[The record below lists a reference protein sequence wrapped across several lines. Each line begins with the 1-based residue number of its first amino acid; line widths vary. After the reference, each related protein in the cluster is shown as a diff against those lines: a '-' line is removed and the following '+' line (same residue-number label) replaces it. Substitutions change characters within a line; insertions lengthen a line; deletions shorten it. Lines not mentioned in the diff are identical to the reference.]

1 MSGAKKYDFS
11 AFEEVVNNSNQQ
23 PLANKYDYSA
33 FDEALKKKGGGTE
46 LKDGSTD
53 GTSPTESQSLSKETP
68 KTPKPSW
75 QTSALNPLT
84 GIQKAKENQEA
95 KQKLQPQPTPTAKAE
110 EKPVDYSLAKKYE
123 SAQNLYSLAD
133 KQHKDAKQGK
143 TGWALNYISPIFEDI
158 EEAISPAYKQEK
170 QNNINQAYTALQ
182 NESKNAKNAQL
193 ALKAE
198 IPKILSPLNSDL
210 NNYVDKSTDGAPIPN
225 IYKIDE
231 FAKNEAKKAGLP
243 EDGYFKKVIYNEA
256 KANVAQKIIEPK
268 VNEKFNELYKKETG
282 KNINEDLKS
291 DYDKGF
297 VKAQEIKQKTELT
310 AKQIATD
317 ISLDT
322 KNKINELQTSLT
334 QQVDAL
340 NSEVTTGAQAIN
352 EKYKGLIQDNR
363 FVGNEQQYKE
373 YQQDIASV
381 QSKQK
386 ENELAY
392 QKLNKD
398 FINQQHLIST
408 KANARYRRQI
418 EEISRFAQNNIEKES
433 LKYSQSYKQD
443 PKTKERIERLY
454 KQAYGQTLSENEK
467 LKSFVSDVSN
477 TPTVNFAKSII
488 SSLGGTMKGISTS
501 IGFDAGQTFGDYLEN
516 KFQVGSSEIK
526 SLSDVID
533 PQKMAK
539 SGGQLV
545 GGMLPSMLGSMGAA
559 YATGGESAIVQL
571 VTTGLAGW
579 AGETIDIAGR
589 AESDK
594 FEATGDAV
602 AAKEASRKTVDSQVM
617 LMPLYALEGLPFM
630 EAPLN
635 VSKNKIIRAAI
646 GGAIEYGAEVPQ
658 EYLQN
663 LSEEAIKNDES
674 YKDMFKYHSAE
685 KLKNTALNIAPV
697 FLLGSVGQLT
707 KQTEE
712 EKSAYATEQAAKSF
726 ALKTKFA
733 DLAPSQREQFLFDVM
748 QRQGVD
754 FTSTYLL
761 ASYTAGHI
769 DKATFEEMGKTLV
782 KSADILNKAEKLGLS
797 PAQTKVLNAFSVSYD
812 KAKQAFDEET
822 DPLLK
827 SIASAK
833 LVDYETQINSLA
845 TKQESNYAVVSY
857 PNNEQYLFTHTELEN
872 ALNNQDFANAISNG
886 EISITL
892 NGDKEKLN
900 KKIEDAKSSIAAA
913 KEEQKNVLKEKE
925 KEIKKDIESKFNVQ
939 VQDNVGELGV
949 EVQGLGTEEE
959 TEQAKQALRD
969 AGIKIRGEE
978 IKTEEKQQAELP
990 KQPEVEKLRAEEQ
1003 AELDTKIPNAEQYR
1017 VDGKVDRSK
1026 LTSEEDK
1033 AAFDEVYDKYDKLIT
1048 PLLKGKNVGEV
1059 TPEEA
1064 DIEKIQK
1071 EIDSYDEEYNNLVD
1085 LVNKEDRRL
1094 NTPKSENEIKLNQLQ
1109 DKIQKLTDKRDSLKS
1124 ELPKQKENV
1133 GEEVVTTRAKNKT
1146 LTGVKYEDIVIGD
1159 KRLEDILD
1167 DNNLSDYEKD
1177 KVRDIFSRG
1186 INYFEFNKEDAKKW
1200 QEKFINPEDIEEVSD
1215 LATAISAKQQSDFQ
1229 FHNDRNYENVKS
1241 QIDYIVNNPK
1251 DFSPNIIKVISEI
1264 KEKLDNPNNSMERLY
1279 AIDVMKALGIKEQK
1293 EEAVTTPTKV
1303 EEVKTEVKP
1312 VEVKEGDVVELPSQ
1326 VKGGVP
1332 RTMVF
1337 NEGEWRQRVG
1347 GNITNVGKNVK
1358 QQAQDAFTKK
1368 AEVVTTEEK
1377 VTAKP
1382 EVLEQ
1387 KNIEKNVEI
1396 PIGAD
1401 IKNNVKEEHSILPI
1415 SLVDKMRT
1423 QGKSRDTFYLENDI
1437 EKNGIK
1443 RPIELV
1449 YHVHDEKIGLSD
1461 GHNRLD
1467 ALKDIGADNVP
1478 VVLKISGADAPSTA
1492 IEVDSKIDP
1501 LKVKKISDLDF
1512 TNLGFTGFKQ
1522 AELPEQPK
1530 TKTQQIGEG
1539 LLSIL
1544 GIPTESKEGEVK
1556 FSKTTGEPEV
1566 LTPKEDKEKEIVDQM
1581 NSMNLVNKGVDIS
1594 SPATTKE
1601 KIDVKELNTRLDN
1614 PLNTVKWE
1622 DFEGMPFTFT
1632 ISDQLRTGDIKNP
1645 NTGET
1650 ITDLK
1655 GGIGFNGT
1663 EGNENNAWANT
1674 TKEEAESML
1683 QRAKD
1688 VYENN
1693 KPLFEKLWKEGKLP
1707 DGHIPMAVVK
1717 MAETSILSNEAVFR
1731 TGIQNIETLP
1741 KANRK
1746 KAVSELAK
1754 SMKAKINT
1762 ETASLKRGVDKNGKP
1777 YSENTIK
1784 QKKKA
1789 IGQYQ
1794 KILDAVKENK
1804 YEDIVDVLKD
1814 KDNFSL
1820 PEKTIIANEIF
1831 YGSPTSI
1838 GGKEI
1843 DITRSRPNTPVSKAL
1858 IGNKN
1863 PALINLGK
1871 ITDLLTEPS
1880 MKNVPNMHIVSVVGI
1895 DIKNPKVNQIN
1906 HTNYP
1911 YGVKGKSLGVLESP
1925 IHMKDAFGEAYGSA
1939 LGQVVKNEAE
1949 NTSISVKNALT
1960 QGIPVQSGLPNRVFK
1975 SAIAKGKLD
1984 AVDKLAGFL
1993 RQAFP
1998 NTTFFTSQD
2007 AWDAAM
2013 SDPSIKKK
2021 LKDGDVVYA
2030 FTTDG
2035 NVFINPEL
2043 KTTKATLHETGHI
2056 WMGFVKE
2063 NNPGLHNKGL
2073 DLVTGTKEHQKAI
2086 NEYGDTELAREEA
2099 LMELMSTKGETIL
2112 NASQKAQFKEWLLSV
2127 YKYIADN
2134 FKSLMGLSPK
2144 EIENLTLD
2152 KFLEGMLSDILSGK
2166 ELTTKKIK
2174 GEVKF
2179 SLESQEAKIKDYIDS
2194 QRKAGESE
2202 EDIRAGI
2209 ESVADKIGLT
2219 KEGIDSLMSGEVK
2232 AEVKKEPTIT
2242 TPPPPP
2248 TTPKVNFGEGEEGKN
2263 NKKEFDKL
2271 TSTIPNT
2278 GEMTKY
2284 LSGETIEKY
2293 EGEVP
2298 RNEQDVYAQQLMPA
2312 LKRGIDIIEKAKELF
2327 GDKYIENT
2335 LDYLETENL
2344 SPANKAL
2351 IYISLENELA
2361 KQKIENPDNIAKIEK
2376 MQDLVRTKSQA
2387 FLRSNSLAINFG
2399 RLRSFA
2405 KAGYDISKLTD
2416 RFFSSKQ
2423 MEEKSKIEKAV
2434 QATADDINKEAE
2446 TQINEQALTD
2456 EEIKSRIEK
2465 GVEEEV
2471 AKLYEK
2477 LPKEKK
2483 RFAVKAIS
2491 ALDKIQ
2497 KSLRNKSYSDVTGIT
2512 AFIDAGITTIK
2523 AAIKAGIKVA
2533 DAIEMGI
2540 DKIKKMYE
2548 DKNGKAWE
2556 KENEFR
2562 KDITEALKAEGIID
2576 KKAKSKEKTQEER
2589 LADAKEKINKKIEEV
2604 QSEIINK
2611 KRVEKKGKQKLKA
2624 DEELNRL
2631 KERLSK
2637 LEALRDKYL
2646 PKEKNPFTEEKNL
2659 ESAKNKLTKDIL
2671 ELNRQ
2676 IEKGQKDKL
2685 QNKESKENKELDALR
2700 DEKETRQA
2708 ILEALDPTPRQFIEN
2723 ALIEQGYG
2731 RQVNVKTKSGVE
2743 KRWVLDW
2750 KKLAGEEG
2758 SVDNIRERVESS
2770 LRDKG
2775 YTEEQILRMQDGF
2788 VEEYNNLR
2796 QSIIEKAQTEIA
2808 VRNKVSVTPEQK
2820 SAAKKLAEM
2829 YNYGLFDKDITEYE
2843 TALSRTIGVDTLSQE
2858 NLKSVIELGKAMS
2871 DLFSNSFQG
2880 KSLTESQIR
2889 SAIQVIE
2896 EHMRYVLRDE
2906 ASKHGGNFLKVADIT
2921 RTYMDTAQRM
2931 TLNSFKQAIENPISG
2946 RLESLYSSIGY
2957 GGKISKELT
2966 NQQRDLARS
2975 IYKEM
2980 VLQKG
2985 VGYGNVSS
2993 AFVNKGNIDM
3003 YINKMPDNE
3012 LMHAITST
3020 AIGKTTLDAVDSF
3033 YKAKITQQK
3042 FTHNLIKILTE
3053 DRIVDNKI
3061 EKGMSVDDAKKYVAE
3076 KLTGQSFKEA
3086 QETAKNIID
3095 KVNDNAGEKILNDS
3109 QLFVDRLANDIVN
3122 AALINGEKITEEM
3135 VNAAYNAA
3143 YKAAGR
3149 GLGHVANNF
3158 ISRGTNA
3165 VSGRVESEINQAIK
3179 EKEYNKAAVLTFAS
3193 IFFRNIANPFVGGGS
3208 NWVIL
3213 KLEKTGLGLLSGLGS
3228 MMSGG
3233 RKLDLTTESGIA
3245 KIEDAMY
3252 QSMKVKDKFI
3262 RGAVGGAITVLTAL
3276 LFEGIKS
3283 TDEYEKWKKRNKWA
3297 DKYLN
3302 IITPE
3307 IVLAMLAQKGG
3318 EMKKYLE
3325 NAFNKNESF
3334 DKGKMSLDAIRYLS
3348 EGEKEKGMGKA
3359 GELMGSSIG
3368 SPIPWRL
3375 VRDGQQVWEGVTGKE
3390 VYAVN
3395 NNPSLGLMEG
3405 YFKGGMIDYLGI
3417 APSSEDKSRILTKDE
3432 LEKPEYKIYKEKEI
3446 KIPETRS
3453 RKTYKVDTE
3462 SGEMT
3467 PEQYDKFISLVNN
3480 YMENGFTKEDGYT
3493 EKEISGL
3500 KQLPQQTFKI
3510 KQKGE
3515 STEELLGSELSKED
3529 LQNKVN
3535 QLHQDAVEQAK
3546 YDLKLTTKKPR
3557 RTVTEEK

>member
-1 MSGAKKYDFS
+1 MAEQIENMEEGQQVDQIEQTEQTTQDQKPQPPKAHKLYDNLISDGYTTANLGSKEEFTKALSDNAK
-11 AFEEVVNNSNQQ
+11 
-23 PLANKYDYSA
+23 ANKFYDNLIKEGYTADNIGSKNE
-33 FDEALKKKGGGTE
+33 FVQSLSQKKN
-46 LKDGSTD
+46 DGQTGSN
-53 GTSPTESQSLSKETP
+53 GISPTESQSSSKETP

-75 QTSALNPLT
+75 QTSSLNPLT
-84 GIQKAKENQEA
+84 GIQKNKEDKEA
-95 KQKLQPQPTPTAKAE
+95 KQKLQPQPTPSAKVE
-110 EKPVDYSLAKKYE
+110 EKPVDYNFAKNYE
-123 SAQNLYSLAD
+123 SAQNIYSLAD
-133 KQHKDAKQGK
+133 KKYKDAKQGK

-170 QNNINQAYTALQ
+170 QQNINKAYTTLQ

-198 IPKILSPLNSDL
+198 IPKILSPINSNL
-210 NNYVDKSTDGAPIPN
+210 NNYIDKSTDGAPIPN
-225 IYKIDE
+225 IYKLDE

-243 EDGYFKKVIYNEA
+243 EDGYFKKLIYNEA
-256 KANVAQKIIEPK
+256 KANVAQKIIEPT
-268 VNEKFNELYKKETG
+268 VNKKFNELYKKETG
-282 KNINEDLKS
+282 KDINEDLKS

-322 KNKINELQTSLT
+322 KNKVNELQASLI
-334 QQVDAL
+334 QQVNTL
-340 NSEVTTGAQAIN
+340 NSEVVAGTQAIN
-352 EKYKGLIQDNR
+352 EKYKGLIKDNK
-363 FVGNEQQYKE
+363 FIGNEQQYQE

-381 QSKQK
+381 QKKQK

-443 PKTKERIERLY
+443 PKIKERIERLY
-454 KQAYGQTLSENEK
+454 KQAYSQTLSENEK

-488 SSLGGTMKGISTS
+488 SSLGGTIKGISTS

-545 GGMLPSMLGSMGAA
+545 GGMLPSMLGSAA
-559 YATGGESAIVQL
+559 AAAATGGESAIVQL

-579 AGETIDIAGR
+579 AGETIDMAGR

-594 FEATGDAV
+594 FESTGDAV

-646 GGAIEYGAEVPQ
+646 GGAIEYGTELPQ

-697 FLLGSVGQLT
+697 FLLGSVGQIT

-769 DKATFEEMGKTLV
+769 DKATFEELGKTLV
-782 KSADILNKAEKLGLS
+782 KSADILNKAEKLGLN
-797 PAQTKVLNAFSVSYD
+797 PAQTKILNAFSVSYD
-812 KAKQAFDEET
+812 KAKEAFNEEK

-833 LVDYETQINSLA
+833 LVDYETQINSLV
-845 TKQESNYAVVSY
+845 TKQEPNYAVVSY

-886 EISITL
+886 EINITL

-900 KKIEDAKSSIAAA
+900 KKIEDTKASIIAA

-925 KEIKKDIESKFNVQ
+925 KEIKKEIESKFNVQ
-939 VQDNVGELGV
+939 IQDNVGELGV

-969 AGIKIRGEE
+969 ANIKIRGEE
-978 IKTEEKQQAELP
+978 IKFTEEELSNIGAKPTEAETAQPSIKKPITFDEFQNEDTKQDLNKLKTALEPEAKVETSQTGTAEKKPDIILAGLNMGYVGEGFDVRVGEGVNDELRYENSFAKVIEKGGKKYVVVGLRLDTARPANTVGRDNYSFATAEFNETTPKNIVDILENAAKENFKNVYPDFNNKDVVKPITSLDVELKERQQAELP
-990 KQPEVEKLRAEEQ
+990 KQ
-1003 AELDTKIPNAEQYR
+1003 
-1017 VDGKVDRSK
+1017 
-1026 LTSEEDK
+1026 
-1033 AAFDEVYDKYDKLIT
+1033 
-1048 PLLKGKNVGEV
+1048 KNVGE
-1059 TPEEA
+1059 
-1064 DIEKIQK
+1064 K
-1071 EIDSYDEEYNNLVD
+1071 
-1085 LVNKEDRRL
+1085 
-1094 NTPKSENEIKLNQLQ
+1094 
-1109 DKIQKLTDKRDSLKS
+1109 
-1124 ELPKQKENV
+1124 
-1133 GEEVVTTRAKNKT
+1133 
-1146 LTGVKYEDIVIGD
+1146 
-1159 KRLEDILD
+1159 
-1167 DNNLSDYEKD
+1167 
-1177 KVRDIFSRG
+1177 
-1186 INYFEFNKEDAKKW
+1186 
-1200 QEKFINPEDIEEVSD
+1200 
-1215 LATAISAKQQSDFQ
+1215 
-1229 FHNDRNYENVKS
+1229 
-1241 QIDYIVNNPK
+1241 
-1251 DFSPNIIKVISEI
+1251 
-1264 KEKLDNPNNSMERLY
+1264 
-1279 AIDVMKALGIKEQK
+1279 
-1293 EEAVTTPTKV
+1293 AVTTPTKV
-1303 EEVKTEVKP
+1303 EEVETEVKP

-1337 NEGEWRQRVG
+1337 NEGEWKQRVG
-1347 GNITNVGKNVK
+1347 GNITNVGENVK

-1368 AEVVTTEEK
+1368 AEVVTTEAK
-1377 VTAKP
+1377 VAEP
-1382 EVLEQ
+1382 
-1387 KNIEKNVEI
+1387 
-1396 PIGAD
+1396 
-1401 IKNNVKEEHSILPI
+1401 
-1415 SLVDKMRT
+1415 
-1423 QGKSRDTFYLENDI
+1423 
-1437 EKNGIK
+1437 
-1443 RPIELV
+1443 
-1449 YHVHDEKIGLSD
+1449 
-1461 GHNRLD
+1461 
-1467 ALKDIGADNVP
+1467 
-1478 VVLKISGADAPSTA
+1478 
-1492 IEVDSKIDP
+1492 
-1501 LKVKKISDLDF
+1501 KK
-1512 TNLGFTGFKQ
+1512 

-1539 LLSIL
+1539 LLSHL
-1544 GIPTESKEGEVK
+1544 GIPLETKKPTGKKAVNINNKSELSELESKTQGEK
-1556 FSKTTGEPEV
+1556 KTIIQAAKNAIATLKSVFPDMEIYIHEDADSYNETMREEVGGVENSRGNFAFERDSNNNPTGKGRIDINLSNAKDTTVAHELTHAV
-1566 LTPKEDKEKEIVDQM
+1566 LLKAFGDNPAIFKTFRDRMSSILKEDLNKEVTAFESLYSGQEVAPEEYLTELSALLSKGGETVEYKPSTLRKIAALINEIVSKITNGKLQPFKSEADFK
-1581 NSMNLVNKGVDIS
+1581 NFVDFLNEIS
-1594 SPATTKE
+1594 AAIKE
-1601 KIDVKELNTRLDN
+1601 GDVIKKLNTQESYSSGESISISNPKDFVGKKIGEFKSKAEIGDYQFPDN
-1614 PLNTVKWE
+1614 IEILKIADLP
-1622 DFEGMPFTFT
+1622 
-1632 ISDQLRTGDIKNP
+1632 IKNL
-1645 NTGET
+1645 
-1650 ITDLK
+1650 TDLVRK
-1655 GGIGFNGT
+1655 YEGKVVIITSDATGYGIDKMGQPIFGGFGFSANAKNVNDGIGFASVSIGT
-1663 EGNENNAWANT
+1663 VKGTYTAAEKAYGLGKSLVLVMVQPPHTTINNSYGAKYMIRGIKEIAGQSKEELVKTKEAIKDFIKNSTAIQNELKGNE
-1674 TKEEAESML
+1674 
-1683 QRAKD
+1683 
-1688 VYENN
+1688 
-1693 KPLFEKLWKEGKLP
+1693 
-1707 DGHIPMAVVK
+1707 
-1717 MAETSILSNEAVFR
+1717 
-1731 TGIQNIETLP
+1731 
-1741 KANRK
+1741 
-1746 KAVSELAK
+1746 
-1754 SMKAKINT
+1754 
-1762 ETASLKRGVDKNGKP
+1762 ASLKRGSEKRLFELID
-1777 YSENTIK
+1777 SIDENTD
-1784 QKKKA
+1784 
-1789 IGQYQ
+1789 
-1794 KILDAVKENK
+1794 LDAAVEEFLADTTFTIRKELGKGIILENK
-1804 YEDIVDVLKD
+1804 DIRTNKSTNYAKIALNNAGYNIYSFLKEYGDNTILNDEIILNNTGGYVVGGFELDILPTEQREKLISDIQSKGIVHPLFNAKLPGTNHFRLDGLYDVQE
-1814 KDNFSL
+1814 NFSEYVR
-1820 PEKTIIANEIF
+1820 PETTITLEQKERDKLVRKYYKEDKYYNAQYRSIPLNKRTYTQLTIPAKTEFKEKYLRKKGALVETVPNIATKVAKGEGF
-1831 YGSPTSI
+1831 
-1838 GGKEI
+1838 
-1843 DITRSRPNTPVSKAL
+1843 ITKPGAAEKMAQATYVSKA
-1858 IGNKN
+1858 
-1863 PALINLGK
+1863 
-1871 ITDLLTEPS
+1871 
-1880 MKNVPNMHIVSVVGI
+1880 
-1895 DIKNPKVNQIN
+1895 
-1906 HTNYP
+1906 
-1911 YGVKGKSLGVLESP
+1911 
-1925 IHMKDAFGEAYGSA
+1925 
-1939 LGQVVKNEAE
+1939 
-1949 NTSISVKNALT
+1949 
-1960 QGIPVQSGLPNRVFK
+1960 
-1975 SAIAKGKLD
+1975 
-1984 AVDKLAGFL
+1984 
-1993 RQAFP
+1993 
-1998 NTTFFTSQD
+1998 
-2007 AWDAAM
+2007 
-2013 SDPSIKKK
+2013 
-2021 LKDGDVVYA
+2021 
-2030 FTTDG
+2030 
-2035 NVFINPEL
+2035 
-2043 KTTKATLHETGHI
+2043 
-2056 WMGFVKE
+2056 
-2063 NNPGLHNKGL
+2063 
-2073 DLVTGTKEHQKAI
+2073 QKP
-2086 NEYGDTELAREEA
+2086 
-2099 LMELMSTKGETIL
+2099 
-2112 NASQKAQFKEWLLSV
+2112 Q
-2127 YKYIADN
+2127 
-2134 FKSLMGLSPK
+2134 
-2144 EIENLTLD
+2144 
-2152 KFLEGMLSDILSGK
+2152 
-2166 ELTTKKIK
+2166 
-2174 GEVKF
+2174 
-2179 SLESQEAKIKDYIDS
+2179 IKDYIDS

-2219 KEGIDSLMSGEVK
+2219 KEDIDSLMSGEVK
-2232 AEVKKEPTIT
+2232 AEVKKETVVT

-2248 TTPKVNFGEGEEGKN
+2248 TTPKVSFGEGEEGKN
-2263 NKKEFDKL
+2263 NKKDFDKL
-2271 TSTIPNT
+2271 TSTIPNS
-2278 GEMTKY
+2278 GDMTKY

-2312 LKRGIDIIEKAKELF
+2312 LQRGIDIIEKAKELF
-2327 GDKYIENT
+2327 GDKYIEKT
-2335 LDYLETENL
+2335 LDYVETENL

-2405 KAGYDISKLTD
+2405 KAGYDISRLTD

-2434 QATADDINKEAE
+2434 EATADDINKEAE
-2446 TQINEQALTD
+2446 AQINEQALTD
-2456 EEIKSRIEK
+2456 EEIRSKIEK

-2562 KDITEALKAEGIID
+2562 KDITEALKAEGVID

-2589 LADAKEKINKKIEEV
+2589 LADAKERISKKIEEV

-2700 DEKETRQA
+2700 DEKESRQA
-2708 ILEALDPTPRQFIEN
+2708 ILEALDPTPRLFIEN

-2743 KRWVLDW
+2743 KRFVLDW

-2770 LRDKG
+2770 LKDKG

-2808 VRNKVSVTPEQK
+2808 ARNKVSVTPEQK

-2829 YNYGLFDKDITEYE
+2829 YNYGLFDKDIVEYE

-2871 DLFSNSFQG
+2871 DLFNSSFQG

-2896 EHMRYVLRDE
+2896 EHMRYVLQDE

-2931 TLNSFKQAIENPISG
+2931 TLNTFKQAIENPLSG

-2957 GGKISKELT
+2957 GGKISEELT

-2985 VGYGNVSS
+2985 IGYGNVSS

-3033 YKAKITQQK
+3033 YKSKITQQK

-3053 DRIVDNKI
+3053 DRIVNNKI
-3061 EKGMSVDDAKKYVAE
+3061 EKGMSVEDAKKYVAE

-3095 KVNDNAGEKILNDS
+3095 KVNNNAGEKILNDS

-3122 AALINGEKITEEM
+3122 AALINGEKVTEEM

-3158 ISRGTNA
+3158 ISRGINA

-3193 IFFRNIANPFVGGGS
+3193 IFFRNIANPFVGGGT
-3208 NWVIL
+3208 NWVVL
-3213 KLEKTGLGLLSGLGS
+3213 KLEKSGLGLLSGLGS

-3262 RGAVGGAITVLTAL
+3262 RGAVGGLFTALTAL
-3276 LFEGIKS
+3276 IFAGIKS

-3348 EGEKEKGMGKA
+3348 SGEKEKGMGKV
-3359 GELMGSSIG
+3359 GQLMGSSIG

-3405 YFKGGMIDYLGI
+3405 FLKGGMIDYIGL
-3417 APSSEDKSRILTKDE
+3417 APSSEDNSRILTKDE

-3446 KIPETRS
+3446 KIPENRS

-3467 PEQYDKFISLVNN
+3467 SEQYDKFISLVNN
-3480 YMENGFTKEDGYT
+3480 YMENGFTKEEGNT

-3515 STEELLGSELSKED
+3515 STEEVLGSELSKED

-3535 QLHQDAVEQAK
+3535 QLHQNAVEQAK

-3557 RTVTEEK
+3557 RTVTEK